1 MFQNF
6 VAYLAIFL
14 SLILIVF
21 TYALFQKFLACQEEI
36 FYKKEKIEFQK
47 NKIINLYAPFLKE
60 YIEHKSQNLAGK
72 EKDLSSIFEIY
83 LNVLEILVENIHLVP
98 KSVFLVIPEFNAY
111 LTLSDTSVESFDLH
125 STEHFIAIENLY
137 SKIAFIMIEEYKAI
151 CKDLKIDCNC
161 NID

>member
-21 TYALFQKFLACQEEI
+21 IYALFQKFLAHQE
-36 FYKKEKIEFQK
+36 KVLDRKEKIEFQK

-60 YIEHKSQNLAGK
+60 HIEYKSQNLAGK
-72 EKDLSSIFEIY
+72 EKDLEIY

-98 KSVFLVIPEFNAY
+98 KSVFLIIPEFNAY
-111 LTLSDTSVESFDLH
+111 LTLSDASVESFDLH

-137 SKIAFIMIEEYKAI
+137 SKITFIMIEEYKTI
-151 CKDLKIDCNC
+151 CKDLKIDCN
-161 NID
+161 ID

>member
-21 TYALFQKFLACQEEI
+21 IYALFQKFLAHQE
-36 FYKKEKIEFQK
+36 KALDRKEKIEFQK

-60 YIEHKSQNLAGK
+60 HIEYKSQNLAGK

-83 LNVLEILVENIHLVP
+83 LNVLETLVENIHLVP
-98 KSVFLVIPEFNAY
+98 RSVFLLIPEFNAY
-111 LTLSDTSVESFDLH
+111 LTLSDASVESFDLH

-137 SKIAFIMIEEYKAI
+137 SKIAFIMIEEYKVV

>member
-1 MFQNF
+1 MLQNF
-6 VAYLAIFL
+6 VAYLAVFL

-21 TYALFQKFLACQEEI
+21 IYALFQKFLAHQE
-36 FYKKEKIEFQK
+36 KVLDRKEKIEFQK

-60 YIEHKSQNLAGK
+60 YIEHKSQNLTGK

-98 KSVFLVIPEFNAY
+98 KSVFLVIPEFNAH
-111 LTLSDTSVESFDLH
+111 LTLSDASVESFDLH
-125 STEHFIAIENLY
+125 STEHFIVIENLY

-151 CKDLKIDCNC
+151 CKDLKIDCN
-161 NID
+161 ID

>member
-14 SLILIVF
+14 SLILIAF
-21 TYALFQKFLACQEEI
+21 SCALFQKFLAHQEEMLD
-36 FYKKEKIEFQK
+36 KKEKIEFQK

-60 YIEHKSQNLAGK
+60 HIEYKSQNLAGK
-72 EKDLSSIFEIY
+72 EKDLEIY

-98 KSVFLVIPEFNAY
+98 KSVFLIIPEFNAY

-137 SKIAFIMIEEYKAI
+137 SKITFIMIEEYKTI
-151 CKDLKIDCNC
+151 CKDLKIDCN
-161 NID
+161 ID

>member
-14 SLILIVF
+14 SLILIAF
-21 TYALFQKFLACQEEI
+21 LYTLFQKFLAHQEEM
-36 FYKKEKIEFQK
+36 FDKKEKIEFQK
-47 NKIINLYAPFLKE
+47 NKLINLYAPFLKE
-60 YIEHKSQNLAGK
+60 YIEYKSQNLAGK
-72 EKDLSSIFEIY
+72 EKDLEIY

-98 KSVFLVIPEFNAY
+98 KSVFLIIPEFNAY
-111 LTLSDTSVESFDLH
+111 LTLSDTSIESFDLL
-125 STEHFIAIENLY
+125 AIENLY
-137 SKIAFIMIEEYKAI
+137 SKITFIMIEEYKTI

>member
-14 SLILIVF
+14 SLILIAF
-21 TYALFQKFLACQEEI
+21 LYTLFQKFLAHQEEM
-36 FYKKEKIEFQK
+36 FGKKEKIEFQK
-47 NKIINLYAPFLKE
+47 NKLINLYAPFLKE
-60 YIEHKSQNLAGK
+60 YIEYKSQNLAGK
-72 EKDLSSIFEIY
+72 EKDLEIY

-98 KSVFLVIPEFNAY
+98 KSVFLIIPEFNAY
-111 LTLSDTSVESFDLH
+111 LTLSDTSIESFDLL
-125 STEHFIAIENLY
+125 AIENLY
-137 SKIAFIMIEEYKAI
+137 SKITFIMIEEYKTI

>member
-21 TYALFQKFLACQEEI
+21 VYALFQKFLAHQE
-36 FYKKEKIEFQK
+36 KVLDRKEKIEFQK

-60 YIEHKSQNLAGK
+60 HIEYKSQNLAGK
-72 EKDLSSIFEIY
+72 EKDLEIY

-111 LTLSDTSVESFDLH
+111 LTLSDISVESFDLH

-137 SKIAFIMIEEYKAI
+137 SKITFIMIEEYKTI
-151 CKDLKIDCNC
+151 CKDLKIDCN
-161 NID
+161 ID

>member
-6 VAYLAIFL
+6 VAIFL

-21 TYALFQKFLACQEEI
+21 VYALFQKFLAHQE
-36 FYKKEKIEFQK
+36 KVLDRKEKIEFQK

-60 YIEHKSQNLAGK
+60 HIEYKSQNLAGK
-72 EKDLSSIFEIY
+72 EKDLSSVFGIY

-98 KSVFLVIPEFNAY
+98 KSVFSVIPEFNAY

-137 SKIAFIMIEEYKAI
+137 SKIAFIMLEEYKVV
-151 CKDLKIDCNC
+151 CKDLKIDCN
-161 NID
+161 ID

>member
-14 SLILIVF
+14 SLISIAFSHV
-21 TYALFQKFLACQEEI
+21 LFQKFLAHQEEM
-36 FYKKEKIEFQK
+36 FDKKEKIEFQK
-47 NKIINLYAPFLKE
+47 NKLINLYAPFLKE
-60 YIEHKSQNLAGK
+60 HIEYKSQNLAGK
-72 EKDLSSIFEIY
+72 EKDLEIY

-111 LTLSDTSVESFDLH
+111 LTLSDASVESFDLH

-137 SKIAFIMIEEYKAI
+137 SKITFIMIEEYKSI
-151 CKDLKIDCNC
+151 CKDLKIDCN
-161 NID
+161 ID

>member
-21 TYALFQKFLACQEEI
+21 TYALFQKFLAHQEKVLD
-36 FYKKEKIEFQK
+36 KKEKIEFQK

-60 YIEHKSQNLAGK
+60 YIEHKSQNLTGK
-72 EKDLSSIFEIY
+72 EKDLSSFFEIY

-125 STEHFIAIENLY
+125 STEHFIVIENLY

-151 CKDLKIDCNC
+151 CKDLKIDCN
-161 NID
+161 ID

>member
-14 SLILIVF
+14 SLILIAF
-21 TYALFQKFLACQEEI
+21 SYALFQKFLAHQEEMLD
-36 FYKKEKIEFQK
+36 KKEKIEFQK

-60 YIEHKSQNLAGK
+60 HIEYKSQNLAGK
-72 EKDLSSIFEIY
+72 EKDLEIY

-98 KSVFLVIPEFNAY
+98 KSVFLIIPEFNAY
-111 LTLSDTSVESFDLH
+111 LTLSDASIESFDLH

-137 SKIAFIMIEEYKAI
+137 SKITFIMIEEYKII
-151 CKDLKIDCNC
+151 CKDLKIDCN
-161 NID
+161 ID